1 MKIFWDRLPKRQQL
15 AIACGGGL
23 VLVILLI
30 QLLILPFME
39 AKSTVNQSIRKN
51 EKTLT
56 EMLLLA
62 KDYRL
67 LKRQAEKVQQVLA
80 RRVPNFSLF
89 SYLEK
94 IAGDAGVKSSIKSMN
109 AAKGSTSGPYEEL
122 LVDIRLEKITLKQLT
137 DFLYLLES
145 PQELIGVKR
154 IALAKMPASPEYL
167 SAQVQAVTYQLTKV
181 AGP

>member
-1 MKIFWDRLPKRQQL
+1 MKTFWDKLPKRQQL

-23 VLVILLI
+23 VLVMLLM
-30 QLLILPFME
+30 QLFILPFME
-39 AKSTVNQSIRKN
+39 AKKTVNQSIRNN
-51 EKTLT
+51 EKTLA

-62 KDYRL
+62 KDYQI
-67 LKRQAEKVQQVLA
+67 LKRQAGKIQQVLA
-80 RRVPNFSLF
+80 RRAPNFSLF

-109 AAKGSTSGPYEEL
+109 AAKGAISGPYEEL
-122 LVDIRLEKITLKQLT
+122 PVDIRLEKITLRQLT

-145 PQELIGVKR
+145 PQELIRVKR
-154 IALAKMPASPEYL
+154 IALAKMPESPEYL
-167 SAQVQAVTYQLTKV
+167 SAQIQAVTFQLTKV